1 MNGYIELGWGTRMMW
16 ILKCL
21 GTKSFKMVKVILLIL
36 TFWVLINFCPFDI
49 LVQSFKIDPILL
61 LFFSFYHSEC
71 DLIGDYL
78 SFTFLLFVTLS
89 YFYVRPCFLRNHT
102 FRVKVI
108 WFSQFL
114 KNYTDLFFLFLFDT
128 CMALLVTS
136 VN

>member
-61 LFFSFYHSEC
+61 LFFPLYHSEC
-71 DLIGDYL
+71 NLIGDYI

-89 YFYVRPCFLRNHT
+89 YFYVRPCFLSNHT

-128 CMALLVTS
+128 CMGLLVTS